1 MKKIFSRIALFALT
15 LATVACSKSDID
27 DISPIPD
34 TPDTPAASERV
45 SVTATIAGAEQ
56 TRVTLTPD
64 TDDADQPIVK
74 IDWNA
79 EGETFA
85 VINGSSK
92 AVFEQTSGNNF
103 EGTLPEGD
111 GEGEP
116 TYRGIYP
123 ASAASDDGCTFTID
137 LAEQTGALDE
147 SKTFML
153 ATSDTGLD
161 YSFQHTTALLRP
173 TFKVGDEALSNAVIT
188 KVVVKNT
195 TTACAIPCFAG
206 TQATDTTG
214 DIIINRPTPSA
225 DDIYI
230 YMCKPYSGGEKI
242 DVLVYATDNGIDK
255 LYEGSINVPEGKS
268 LTMGNLYTPTV
279 ILSEIVP
286 SNTILYYATNK
297 LGLKKFGTEGIDYT
311 HTFADGVGRIIKK
324 DGNWESLP
332 DQAFASSTAGVTKI
346 ILPETI
352 TEVGVQAFA
361 YINSLEEVIMPGV
374 RTIRSGL
381 GLEPFQ
387 NCSSL
392 KRVEIPKIEEISPS
406 TFYGL
411 SALKEVV
418 LPTSGS
424 GYTVGDGAFSYCT
437 NLNNINLSMATSLG
451 NNCFAQC
458 AALEN
463 VSLPEAMSLGNSCF
477 SCCTALATVNLP
489 KAESL
494 GDYCFNECTAFKSVI
509 IPEATSLGSYCFNE
523 CTLLSTITLPKVVSL
538 GSYCFNECTL
548 LSTITLPKVV
558 SLGSYCFYKCNSLST
573 VTLPKVV
580 SLGECCFESCADLE
594 SVDLPKAESL
604 GLKCFNKCNSLQSVT
619 LGENIAT
626 LNGPVFNF
634 CGMLSSVTIKSLT
647 PPTLEGADLFY
658 YCTNLTK
665 IYVPASAVDAYK
677 DAWSDYAHLIEGDI
691 WGDDILDNVIMVMP

>member
-1 MKKIFSRIALFALT
+1 MKKTFSRIALFALT

-56 TRVTLTPD
+56 TRVTLTPA

-79 EGETFA
+79 EDETFA
-85 VINGSSK
+85 VINGSNK

-103 EGTLPEGD
+103 EGTLPEDD

-116 TYRGIYP
+116 TYRGVYP

-188 KVVVKNT
+188 KVVVENT
-195 TTACAIPCFAG
+195 TTTRAIPCFAG
-206 TQATDTTG
+206 TPPTDTTG

-242 DVLVYATDNGIDK
+242 GVLVYATDK
-255 LYEGSINVPEGKS
+255 LYEGFINVPEGKS

-279 ILSEIVP
+279 TLSEIAP
-286 SNTILYYATNK
+286 SNTILYYATNE
-297 LGLKKFGTEGIDYT
+297 LVLKKFGTEGTDYT
-311 HTFADGVGRIIKK
+311 HSFANGVGRIIKK

-332 DQAFASSTAGVTKI
+332 DQAFSMSGGGLTKV

-352 TEVGVQAFA
+352 TKVGVQAFA

-392 KRVEIPKIEEISPS
+392 ERVEIPKIEEIGAS

-424 GYTVGDGAFSYCT
+424 GYTVGDGAFIYCT

-451 NNCFAQC
+451 NNCFAEC
-458 AALEN
+458 TALEN

-538 GSYCFNECTL
+538 GSYCF
-548 LSTITLPKVV
+548 
-558 SLGSYCFYKCNSLST
+558 YKCNSLST

-604 GLKCFNKCNSLQSVT
+604 GLKCFNKCYSLQSVT

-626 LNGPVFNF
+626 LNGQVFNF
-634 CGMLSSVTIKSLT
+634 CEMLSSVTIKSLT
-647 PPTLEGADLFY
+647 PPTLKGADWFN

>member
-1 MKKIFSRIALFALT
+1 MKKTFSRIALFALT

-56 TRVTLTPD
+56 TRVTLTPA

-79 EGETFA
+79 EDETFA

-103 EGTLPEGD
+103 EGTLPEDD

-116 TYRGIYP
+116 TYRGVYP

-188 KVVVKNT
+188 KVVVENT
-195 TTACAIPCFAG
+195 TTTRAIPCFAG
-206 TQATDTTG
+206 TPPTDTTG

-242 DVLVYATDNGIDK
+242 GVLVYATDK
-255 LYEGSINVPEGKS
+255 LYEGFINVPEGKS

-279 ILSEIVP
+279 TLSEIAP
-286 SNTILYYATNK
+286 SNTILYYATNE
-297 LGLKKFGTEGIDYT
+297 LVLKKFGTEGTDYT
-311 HTFADGVGRIIKK
+311 HSFANGVGRIIKK

-332 DQAFASSTAGVTKI
+332 DQAFSMSGGGLTKV

-352 TEVGVQAFA
+352 TKVGVQAFA

-392 KRVEIPKIEEISPS
+392 ERVEIPKIEEIGAS

-424 GYTVGDGAFSYCT
+424 GYTVGDGAFIYCT

-451 NNCFAQC
+451 NNCFAEC
-458 AALEN
+458 TALEN

-538 GSYCFNECTL
+538 GSYCF
-548 LSTITLPKVV
+548 
-558 SLGSYCFYKCNSLST
+558 YKCNSLST

-604 GLKCFNKCNSLQSVT
+604 GLKCFNKCYSLQSVT

-626 LNGPVFNF
+626 LNGQVFNF
-634 CGMLSSVTIKSLT
+634 CEMLSSVTIKSLT
-647 PPTLEGADLFY
+647 PPTLKGADWFN

>member
-79 EGETFA
+79 EDETFA
-85 VINGSSK
+85 VINGSNK

-195 TTACAIPCFAG
+195 TTARAIPCFAG

-242 DVLVYATDNGIDK
+242 DVLVYATDNSIEK
-255 LYEGSINVPEGKS
+255 FYEGSINVPEGKS

-279 ILSEIVP
+279 TLSEIAP
-286 SNTILYYATNK
+286 SNTILYYAFDK
-297 LGLKKFGTEGIDYT
+297 LVLKKFGTEGTDYT
-311 HTFADGVGRIIKK
+311 HSFANGVGRIIKI

-332 DQAFASSTAGVTKI
+332 NNAFASSTAGVTKI

-392 KRVEIPKIEEISPS
+392 KRVEIPKIEEISAS

-424 GYTVGDGAFSYCT
+424 GYTVGDGAFLFCT

-451 NNCFAQC
+451 NNCFAEC
-458 AALEN
+458 TALEN

-509 IPEATSLGSYCFNE
+509 IPEATSLGSYCFYK
-523 CTLLSTITLPKVVSL
+523 CTSLSTV
-538 GSYCFNECTL
+538 
-548 LSTITLPKVV
+548 TLPKVV

-604 GLKCFNKCNSLQSVT
+604 GLKCFNKCYSLQSVT

-626 LNGPVFNF
+626 LNGQVFNF
-634 CGMLSSVTIKSLT
+634 CEMLSSVTIKSLT
-647 PPTLEGADLFY
+647 PPTLEGADWFKN
-658 YCTNLTK
+658 CPNLTK
-665 IYVPASAVDAYK
+665 IYVPASAVDDYK

>member
-1 MKKIFSRIALFALT
+1 
-15 LATVACSKSDID
+15 
-27 DISPIPD
+27 
-34 TPDTPAASERV
+34 
-45 SVTATIAGAEQ
+45 
-56 TRVTLTPD
+56 
-64 TDDADQPIVK
+64 
-74 IDWNA
+74 
-79 EGETFA
+79 TFA

-111 GEGEP
+111 SEGEP

-147 SKTFML
+147 SKTFMF

-173 TFKVGDEALSNAVIT
+173 TFKVGDDALSNAVIT

-195 TTACAIPCFAG
+195 TTARAIPCFAG

-332 DQAFASSTAGVTKI
+332 DNAFASSTAGVTKI

-352 TEVGVQAFA
+352 TKVGVQAFA

-458 AALEN
+458 ATLEN

-665 IYVPASAVDAYK
+665 IYVPASAVDDYK

>member
-79 EGETFA
+79 EDETFA
-85 VINGSSK
+85 VINGSNK

-116 TYRGIYP
+116 TYRGVYP

-195 TTACAIPCFAG
+195 TTARAIPCFAG

-279 ILSEIVP
+279 TLSEIAP
-286 SNTILYYATNK
+286 SNTILYYASAK
-297 LGLKKFGTEGIDYT
+297 LVLEKFGTEGTDYT
-311 HTFADGVGRIIKK
+311 HSFADGVGRIIKK

-332 DQAFASSTAGVTKI
+332 QYAFAASESGLTKV

-352 TEVGVQAFA
+352 TTVGLSAFRMNK
-361 YINSLEEVIMPGV
+361 YLEEVIMPGV
-374 RTIRSGL
+374 TIIPTGGFGALTLFDR
-381 GLEPFQ
+381 
-387 NCSSL
+387 CSNL
-392 KRVEIPKIEEISPS
+392 KRVEIPKIEEIGLK

-411 SALKEVV
+411 SELQEVV

-424 GYTVGDGAFSYCT
+424 GYKIRQEAFTKCT
-437 NLNNINLSMATSLG
+437 SLTKINLSMATSLG
-451 NNCFAQC
+451 PQSFD
-458 AALEN
+458 
-463 VSLPEAMSLGNSCF
+463 G
-477 SCCTALATVNLP
+477 CT
-489 KAESL
+489 
-494 GDYCFNECTAFKSVI
+494 F
-509 IPEATSLGSYCFNE
+509 
-523 CTLLSTITLPKVVSL
+523 
-538 GSYCFNECTL
+538 
-548 LSTITLPKVV
+548 
-558 SLGSYCFYKCNSLST
+558 
-573 VTLPKVV
+573 
-580 SLGECCFESCADLE
+580 
-594 SVDLPKAESL
+594 
-604 GLKCFNKCNSLQSVT
+604 LQSVT

-626 LNGPVFNF
+626 LYGEVFSN
-634 CGMLSSVTIKSLT
+634 CSQLSSVTIKSLT
-647 PPTLEGADLFY
+647 PPTLEGADWFKN
-658 YCTNLTK
+658 CPNLTK
-665 IYVPASAVDAYK
+665 IYVPASAVDDYK